1 MTTTTKMG
9 DVVSISLY
17 NKSSINSSEKSPKKV
32 KNNYF
37 KLDLK
42 IGDVLKRKQQ
52 AKQVY
57 QETSK
62 TGLPLVKQTYQ
73 GA

>member
-1 MTTTTKMG
+1 MG

-17 NKSSINSSEKSPKKV
+17 SKSSRNSYVKKSRESWE
-32 KNNYF
+32 YF
-37 KLDLK
+37 ELDLK
-42 IGDVLKRKQQ
+42 IGDVLKRKQL